1 MVMMMMMAWNGD
13 NDDDGRGAVVVAV
26 AVAVSMVFFFLF
38 PGGPRQSK
46 KRSLHMAAD
55 ATQPSLPQSS
65 SHQHAL
71 RRRSPRRRCAPQA
84 GVG

>member
-1 MVMMMMMAWNGD
+1 MVMMMMMAWDGD

-26 AVAVSMVFFFLF
+26 AVAVSIVFLFF

-46 KRSLHMAAD
+46 KNRFLHMAAD

>member
-1 MVMMMMMAWNGD
+1 MVMMMMAWNGD

-26 AVAVSMVFFFLF
+26 AVAVSMVFLF
-38 PGGPRQSK
+38 CVSWRPSPTKKPRF
-46 KRSLHMAAD
+46 LHMAAD